1 MVLQEFSMLSV
12 FHSRALA
19 AALLLPLSCMAQQ
32 AGDAVQG
39 SVAAQPLT
47 LDAAVRLATE
57 QSRLVDA
64 RAAQARAARDMAVAA
79 GRLPDPVLKAG
90 VNNLP
95 VEGADRLSLTRDF
108 MTMRSLGVSQELTR
122 GDKRRAR
129 SERFERQAD
138 AADAARSLAI
148 ANVQRDTA
156 IAWLDVHYLGRMR
169 DLLSRQQDEVRLAI
183 DAAEAAYRGSRGT
196 QADVF
201 AARSSAAQLDDRIA
215 QADQQL
221 LAATTMLSR
230 WIGPQAGRML
240 ADAPAT
246 DRTRLALADLDG
258 QLAHHPDIAVMAK
271 QEDVAR
277 AEADIAHAERQPDW
291 TVELMFNQRGP
302 AYANMVSL
310 NLSIPL
316 PWDRA
321 RRQDREEAARR
332 AEVEQ
337 MRAER
342 EDATRAHV
350 AEARAMLQE
359 WQSGRERLRLH
370 ETRLLPLAADRVTAA
385 TTAYRAGSGSLA
397 AVADARRAELDA
409 RIEKLKLEMETARL
423 WARLEYLTPTMH
435 AGAQP

>member
-12 FHSRALA
+12 FRLCALA
-19 AALLLPLSCMAQQ
+19 VAWLPLVF
-32 AGDAVQG
+32 AGAC
-39 SVAAQPLT
+39 AAQDASPLT
-47 LDAAVRLATE
+47 LDAAVQLATT

-64 RAAQARAARDMAVAA
+64 RAAQVRSARDMAVAA
-79 GRLPDPVLKAG
+79 GRLPDPMLKAG

-95 VEGADRLSLTRDF
+95 VDGPDRLSLTRDF

-122 GDKRRAR
+122 ADKRRTRSAR
-129 SERFERQAD
+129 YEREAE

-156 IAWLDVHYLGRMR
+156 LAWLDRHYLGRMR
-169 DLLSRQQDEVRLAI
+169 ELLLRQRDEARLAV
-183 DAAEAAYRGSRGT
+183 DAAEAAYRGSRGS

-201 AARSSAAQLDDRIA
+201 AARSAAAQIDDRIA

-221 LAATTMLSR
+221 LAATTMLAR
-230 WIGPQAGRML
+230 WIGPQAQRAL
-240 ADAPAT
+240 ADAPAL
-246 DRTRLALADLDG
+246 DRVRLAPTDLDG
-258 QLAHHPDIAVMAK
+258 SLAHHPDIAVMLK
-271 QEDVAR
+271 QEELAR

-302 AYANMVSL
+302 GYSNMVSV

-316 PWDRA
+316 PWDRVN
-321 RRQDREEAARR
+321 RQDREESARL
-332 AEVEQ
+332 ASVEQ

-359 WQSGRERLRLH
+359 WQAGRERLALH
-370 ETRLLPLAADRVTAA
+370 ETRLLPLAVERVAAA
-385 TTAYRAGSGSLA
+385 TTAYRGGSGSLA
-397 AVADARRAELDA
+397 AVIDARRFELDA
-409 RIEKLKLEMETARL
+409 RIDRLKLEMETARL
-423 WARLEYLTPTMH
+423 WARLEYLTPVQHT
-435 AGAQP
+435 GAQP